1 MIPVHY
7 PNLQSIT
14 LTHENICDEFISVL
28 VANCPTLVKF
38 VSSSCNKLTDESF
51 KMFAQLQDI
60 KFLTL
65 GNADSLSDES
75 LLCILMN
82 CQKLLSLSL
91 PMARTNFYL
100 VEGMTFS
107 SLRSL
112 DLTLSDSIDD
122 SSIEKITASLTHL
135 KDLCLS
141 NCDHISNKS
150 LQTIACQCKY
160 LENLNI
166 SYSGIKKYSDD
177 MEVFLMEIGYKL
189 HSVDFSGISDINTAA
204 FGQYCS
210 HLEKLFLNHC
220 PYMATEWIPY
230 EIVVYVIKRNSQHN
244 DRFLNGMIHQLGKK
258 NQYSMLELC
267 PLMRTLQ
274 LDFGKQRSNILEYES
289 VLRGGRCLES
299 LNLVA
304 LPNFTDDDIKIL
316 DSCMDTGSI
325 KYLNLSGNSM
335 VTLDG
340 IWYAIENMDSL
351 QILEIKDCD
360 VVKNEYDQLK
370 SKLSRKGYDIDVIGF
385 P

>member
-1 MIPVHY
+1 MHY
-7 PNLQSIT
+7 PNLQCIT
-14 LTHENICDEFISVL
+14 LTHESICAEFISLL
-28 VANCPTLVKF
+28 VTNCPALVKF
-38 VSSSCNKLTDESF
+38 VSSSCSKLTDESF
-51 KMFAQLQDI
+51 KLFAQLQDI
-60 KFLTL
+60 KVLTL

-82 CQKLLSLSL
+82 CKKLISLSL
-91 PMARTNFYL
+91 PMGQTNFKL

-107 SLRSL
+107 SLKCL

-122 SSIEKITASLTHL
+122 TSIERITVSLPHL

-141 NCDHISNKS
+141 NCDHITNKS
-150 LQTIACQCKY
+150 LQIIASQCKD

-166 SYSGIKKYSDD
+166 SYSGIKKYSVD
-177 MEVFLMEIGYKL
+177 MEVLLMEIGYKL
-189 HSVDFSGISDINTAA
+189 HSIDFSGISDINTAV

-230 EIVVYVIKRNSQHN
+230 QIVAYVIKRNSQHN
-244 DRFLNGMIHQLGKK
+244 DRFLNGMIHQLGRK

-274 LDFGKQRSNILEYES
+274 LDFGKQRSAILEYES
-289 VLRGGRCLES
+289 VLRGGRSLERLS
-299 LNLVA
+299 LVA
-304 LPNFTDDDIKIL
+304 LPNFTDDDIKIM
-316 DSCMDTGSI
+316 DSYMDTGHI

-340 IWYAIENMDSL
+340 IWYAIENMDNL

-360 VVKNEYDQLK
+360 VLKNEFDQLK
-370 SKLSRKGYDIDVIGF
+370 SKLSRKGYDLDIMGF
-385 P
+385 A